1 MAAND
6 KNSGRGMA
14 GFAAFLENSD
24 DLARRSTEGSL
35 VSPPASPTPPA
46 TAAPQSTPVSTGQ
59 ESSPPPEPEPQE
71 PAATSIR
78 PMHVVPSE
86 AASPRVAQPKPRRT
100 PKGELPRP
108 VPGREGR
115 LEASG
120 EPVVKWTIELAP
132 QIVHALA
139 IWERDETKRTGQRV
153 FRERLVDIALDL
165 MPGEVEPVIALVKAL
180 PEPLRMGK
188 GELFS
193 TRVRSS
199 VRGKLLGLRPDLR
212 VAGIK
217 DVRMRD
223 IYSAGLY
230 RYLVGL
236 GVEIDTIVT

>member
-1 MAAND
+1 MAAASD
-6 KNSGRGMA
+6 KKKGRGMA

-35 VSPPASPTPPA
+35 VSSPASPASPA
-46 TAAPQSTPVSTGQ
+46 TAAAESTPVTTGRE
-59 ESSPPPEPEPQE
+59 ESSAPPEPEPQE
-71 PAATSIR
+71 AAATSIR

-86 AASPRVAQPKPRRT
+86 AAGPRVAQPRPRRAS
-100 PKGELPRP
+100 KSELPRP
-108 VPGREGR
+108 VAGREGR

-180 PEPLRMGK
+180 PEPLRIGK

-199 VRGKLLGLRPDLR
+199 VRGKLLSLRPELR

-236 GVEIDTIVT
+236 CVEIDTL